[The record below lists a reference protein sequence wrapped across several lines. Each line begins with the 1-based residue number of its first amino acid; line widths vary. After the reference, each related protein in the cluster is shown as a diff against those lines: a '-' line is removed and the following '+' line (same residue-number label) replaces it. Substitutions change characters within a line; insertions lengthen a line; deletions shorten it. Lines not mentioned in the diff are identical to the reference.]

1 MYDTRNTYAHD
12 QLQVGDPS
20 ASASNTRASIDSN
33 VSVFPL
39 TDEAK
44 QLINATLLETEST
57 FKVIFAGEAIYK
69 PEKGLLNK
77 SKKAYFV
84 LTNNQILF
92 YKNSQKA
99 RSEIDMFDQVQ
110 KPKKS
115 IDKDRVFLNLSSIYA
130 VHAIITAAYTFR
142 IEYFHPQSSQ
152 PQHHIITAVSTEE
165 CKQWI
170 QAIRK
175 AVSVHHSRINSVSL
189 SERYTVI
196 DRLTKQSD
204 NLLNSDDIKIY
215 KIMFKEK
222 RFKVGSDTPKEV
234 FLPMILAIGKL
245 SFYFLPVNALDDE
258 YLKMV
263 ERDRFGLLSILS
275 IKFENL
281 DDTIVLEVKQV
292 NKNNRQ
298 LVFASV
304 FCQEIILSLQRAVDS
319 IFKNSCLFTA
329 NVPSDIK
336 NTHIIPF
343 QIPVDPEDEISGRDD
358 EETHRFSTTLRAF
371 TAAMNLNKS
380 RYNYTIVGPPKF
392 KIFKLLPPHEICGT
406 PSTYQKYEI
415 LALFKTLQVNN
426 IFVEVCFANCSL
438 EELETWKIQAKQGW
452 TENTT
457 LRDENILANEI
468 HDLLTG
474 LKFLRKLDLTNC
486 SIGKPTSDHPIR
498 RYSALSTVGTV
509 MRAGKTNLS
518 RISFGHNHM
527 SETDLNKLIRGI
539 KEHKKSIK
547 ELYLNDCG
555 LEKDM
560 VELVLKTLFE
570 KSPEQVLQLDLSTNV
585 KGGIDLDPTLIQK
598 MIPAFKRLEILRMR
612 GYNLLSMN
620 YDFHLENSHLI
631 ELDIGGSKLTS
642 EVISRVCSWIQ
653 TPSFLSIETLGLSDC
668 NLNGKNVYDIL
679 QSITQSGNR
688 DMHLNLEGNPIMK
701 DVMHLPKL
709 HSSIL
714 QGEGPRSV
722 SFARIEWDDSTLR
735 EFIDCLRDNQNFT
748 HLNLSDIVMRDTTE
762 ISEDTVRM
770 LTSLFE
776 RNNCLVELE
785 LNLKYSQAPQSPFER
800 SQPKPLI
807 SDAIVNS
814 LVGLRHNCTL
824 RQLDISGLN
833 FEDAGALALSR
844 VLKTNR
850 TLQSI
855 SIDNNNISIEGY
867 RKLIKVIEE
876 NATQVTKIP
885 IPRND
890 LRFQIRY
897 LAFRIEELIIA
908 ENEAQFF
915 LIHTTASDTKK
926 SKKHELEMVIQE
938 RRTSEL
944 ALRNLESVIHSLM
957 VAIGKNSREHEEQNY
972 RNMEF
977 QLQAQNAAQEL
988 AIAQVRLQQGRAVS
1002 SMSGTNLSAV
1012 GVHSRTR
1019 NPSSSNASTTSS
1031 TNSSFQNLGS
1041 ISRRDSYQAGSNYA
1055 ASNLSSPTPY
1065 HYQQQQQM
1073 EARMYMSR
1081 NNIISEEMILHHKP
1095 HSHDNNGSG
1104 GGHILQ
1110 SPLTPSMEYPD
1121 PYYRQSESSDI
1132 NFVDDPGFISDFGY
1146 ADDYEQGLVES
1157 TDFIVNHHLE
1167 HRKTTSVDHDSIWNE
1182 DQLVEKLNRGLY
1194 LPPDSRD

>member
-1 MYDTRNTYAHD
+1 MYDTRNTYD
-12 QLQVGDPS
+12 QQVRDPS
-20 ASASNTRASIDSN
+20 ASTSTRASTSTSNTRASIDSN
-33 VSVFPL
+33 APVFPL
-39 TDEAK
+39 TEEAK
-44 QLINATLLETEST
+44 QALKTTLLETEST

-69 PEKGLLNK
+69 PEKGILNK

-84 LTNNQILF
+84 LTNNQLLF

-99 RSEIDMFDQVQ
+99 RAEIDMFDQVVQ

-115 IDKDRVFLNLSSIYA
+115 IDKERVFLNLSSIYA
-130 VHAIITAAYTFR
+130 VHGVITAAYTFR
-142 IEYFHPQSSQ
+142 IEYLHAQSSQ
-152 PQHHIITAVSTEE
+152 PQHHVITAVSADE

-175 AVSVHHSRINSVSL
+175 AVAVHQARINAVSL

-204 NLLNSDDIKIY
+204 TLLNSNDVKIY
-215 KIMFKEK
+215 KVVFKEK
-222 RFKVGSDTPKEV
+222 RFKAGSDTPKEV
-234 FLPMILAIGKL
+234 FLPMLLGIGKL

-263 ERDRFGLLSILS
+263 ERDRFGLLSVLS
-275 IKFENL
+275 IKFENA

-304 FCQEIILSLQRAVDS
+304 FCKEIVLSLQCAVDS
-319 IFKNSCLFTA
+319 VFKRGCSLFTA
-329 NVPSDIK
+329 SVPADIK
-336 NTHIIPF
+336 STQIVPF
-343 QIPVDPEDEISGRDD
+343 QIPVDPEDEMSGRDD

-380 RYNYTIVGPPKF
+380 RYNYTIVGASKS
-392 KIFKLLPPHEICGT
+392 KIFKLLAPHEIAGT
-406 PSTYQKYEI
+406 PSTYQKYEL

-438 EELETWKIQAKQGW
+438 EELESWKIQAKQGW

-457 LRDENILANEI
+457 LRDENVLANELY
-468 HDLLTG
+468 DLLAG

-486 SIGKPTSDHPIR
+486 SIGKVHHPMR

-509 MRAGKTNLS
+509 MREGKTNLS

-547 ELYLNDCG
+547 ELHLNDCG

-570 KSPEQVLQLDLSTNV
+570 KSPEQVLQLDLSTSA
-585 KGGIDLDPTLIQK
+585 KEGGNIDLDPMLVQK

-612 GYNLLSMN
+612 GHNLLSMN
-620 YDFHLENSHLI
+620 YDFQLENSHLI

-642 EVISRVCSWIQ
+642 EAVARVCSWIQ
-653 TPSFLSIETLGLSDC
+653 TPSFLSVGALCLSDC
-668 NLNGKNVYDIL
+668 NLNGRNVYDIL
-679 QSITQSGNR
+679 HSITQSGNR
-688 DMHLNLEGNPIMK
+688 DMHLNLERNPIMK
-701 DVMHLPKL
+701 DVVHLPKL

-714 QGEGPRSV
+714 QGEGPKSI
-722 SFARIEWDDSTLR
+722 SLACIEWDDSTLR

-770 LTSLFE
+770 FTSLFE
-776 RNNCLVELE
+776 RNNCLVELK
-785 LNLKYSQAPQSPFER
+785 LNLKHCLAAQSPFER
-800 SQPKPLI
+800 SQRKSLV

-814 LVGLRHNCTL
+814 LVGLRHNSTL
-824 RQLDISGLN
+824 QQLDISGLN

-867 RKLIKVIEE
+867 KKLIKVIEE
-876 NATQVTKIP
+876 NATQVTQIP

-897 LAFRIEELIIA
+897 LAFRIEELIIS

-926 SKKHELEMVIQE
+926 GKKHELEMVIQE
-938 RRTSEL
+938 RRSSEL

-957 VAIGKNSREHEEQNY
+957 VAVAKNSREHEEQRY
-972 RNMEF
+972 RNLEF
-977 QLQAQNAAQEL
+977 QVQAQNAAQDL
-988 AIAQVRLQQGRAVS
+988 AVAQVRLQQQGRAVS

-1012 GVHSRTR
+1012 GVHRTR
-1019 NPSSSNASTTSS
+1019 NISSNASTTSS
-1031 TNSSFQNLGS
+1031 SNSSFHNFGS
-1041 ISRRDSYQAGSNYA
+1041 SSRRDSSYYGGST
-1055 ASNLSSPTPY
+1055 LSSPTPY
-1065 HYQQQQQM
+1065 QQM
-1073 EARMYMSR
+1073 EAGRMYMSR
-1081 NNIISEEMILHHKP
+1081 NNVISEEMHHKP
-1095 HSHDNNGSG
+1095 HSHDNGL
-1104 GGHILQ
+1104 LQ
-1110 SPLTPSMEYPD
+1110 SPITPSMEYYPD
-1121 PYYRQSESSDI
+1121 PYYREGSSDI

-1146 ADDYEQGLVES
+1146 ADDYEQGFVVES
-1157 TDFIVNHHLE
+1157 AANFVEQQQHQKNVSADL
-1167 HRKTTSVDHDSIWNE
+1167 DSIWNE
-1182 DQLVEKLNRGLY
+1182 DQLVEKLNRGLF